1 MISYV
6 GVLLGLV
13 RPLSL
18 QELYLATTVANTPT
32 SASFVKYACSPFAI
46 RRFFRDLPAAAV
58 DTRGVMIVKHQH
70 SPKPTL
76 SQAEVTIQLLEQ
88 PKGVRKRALEDD
100 LDPDPVALPAHLD
113 PVYGYTN
120 PDFDMVSELQM
131 VRNHVKHGFSERT
144 TKVEQGHWKKWRT
157 FARPRGLRLWRDD
170 HAANEG
176 RDKPG
181 YQREVDILAAFLLH
195 CLKTMK
201 SNKKRPAAL
210 PQSAA
215 NVLRGLRRIH
225 KKRSPPIHMVPI
237 AAVLPVLK
245 SLTKKY
251 IRRHGYRMLLP
262 RRREPWRQQ
271 HLKAMFTMRKANN
284 LVLGGI
290 KVTRSVFWTAYFAF
304 QETLSQCGM
313 RSSEAL
319 VHKPSDWHPSD
330 HLSRASLLWS
340 IRDKIIVSP
349 TPQQLNSL
357 TQHDYAIVI
366 PPPSKTDAF
375 GVIWGDKPIYLPV
388 RFDAPWCAA
397 LRLRD
402 LELQLPLSGSERAT
416 SPLFCDEDRF
426 PILYSTAYKILEDQ
440 KRLVMSDEFDKSLYT
455 FHSFRVYLATTLA
468 AAGCSDP
475 EIQALCRWQTAES
488 LRIYKRFQPESVC
501 SMLDRAQHAKVSSYT
516 AANLPT
522 ISSYQVAAGIHA
534 WNNNAGTEE
543 E

>member
-1 MISYV
+1 MISYL

-58 DTRGVMIVKHQH
+58 DTRGVVIAKQQH
-70 SPKPTL
+70 SLRATLPK
-76 SQAEVTIQLLEQ
+76 AEVTIEHLEL
-88 PKGVRKRALEDD
+88 PKSVQKRALEDD
-100 LDPDPVALPAHLD
+100 LDPHPVALPAHLD

-131 VRNHVKHGFSERT
+131 IRNHVKDGFSERT
-144 TKVEQGHWKKWRT
+144 TKVERGHWKKWRK

-245 SLTKKY
+245 SLTKK
-251 IRRHGYRMLLP
+251 
-262 RRREPWRQQ
+262 
-271 HLKAMFTMRKANN
+271 
-284 LVLGGI
+284 V
-290 KVTRSVFWTAYFAF
+290 
-304 QETLSQCGM
+304 
-313 RSSEAL
+313 
-319 VHKPSDWHPSD
+319 
-330 HLSRASLLWS
+330 
-340 IRDKIIVSP
+340 
-349 TPQQLNSL
+349 
-357 TQHDYAIVI
+357 
-366 PPPSKTDAF
+366 
-375 GVIWGDKPIYLPV
+375 
-388 RFDAPWCAA
+388 
-397 LRLRD
+397 
-402 LELQLPLSGSERAT
+402 
-416 SPLFCDEDRF
+416 
-426 PILYSTAYKILEDQ
+426 YS
-440 KRLVMSDEFDKSLYT
+440 
-455 FHSFRVYLATTLA
+455 
-468 AAGCSDP
+468 
-475 EIQALCRWQTAES
+475 
-488 LRIYKRFQPESVC
+488 
-501 SMLDRAQHAKVSSYT
+501 
-516 AANLPT
+516 
-522 ISSYQVAAGIHA
+522 
-534 WNNNAGTEE
+534 
-543 E
+543 